1 MNGYEIRLLQYR
13 RDIIN
18 HLHELERS
26 RIEKNPTSTKQFD
39 ELYYILYRITNEL
52 KNMEVVIIE

>member
-18 HLHELERS
+18 HLHELERG
-26 RIEKNPTSTKQFD
+26 RIEKNPTFTKQFD

-52 KNMEVVIIE
+52 KNVEVVIIE